1 MGNDERVVVETRFEG
16 RGRDIPFLL
25 NYAVMVQIGGPIETM
40 HITATFPDQG
50 SDTANEQQAIVR
62 AKQLAR
68 IFINSR

>member
-1 MGNDERVVVETRFEG
+1 MTSVWLWR
-16 RGRDIPFLL
+16 RGLRGAAATSFLL
-25 NYAVMVQIGGPIETM
+25 NYAVLVQIGGRPIETM

-62 AKQLAR
+62 AKHLAR